1 MKRTIAILSAFLL
14 LGLAPLAATA
24 QTAKKPQWKS
34 RAEYDAFQAMLKG
47 TTPQQKIQLADAF
60 LEKYPTSDFNFQA
73 DNVKV
78 QEYQQLGKT
87 DEAVAAARASLKA
100 NDGNENLFALNY
112 LSFVFPYIYKP
123 SAPNAAAEASQAQ
136 TEAKQGLSILQQ
148 TQKPAGAS
156 QDAFDKA
163 VKEYRANFN
172 RALGFAALQQKDYA
186 NAITYLK
193 AAIQDSPE
201 DSYTY
206 SFLGQAYLY
215 AKPADYNSALWNLA
229 RSVALAQKAG
239 TPNLAGVTKLYD
251 QWYEFRHGSNAGEKD
266 VITEAASSAN
276 PPSGFNV
283 APPPQHAKTGNT
295 NVDAFYGIE
304 DSLVVG
310 GDAAQTAWNGY
321 KGQPLGILV
330 YVESVQPGADSGSYT
345 VRADVLPK
353 DRGQAGMYNLI
364 LQTNQPEAQYLK
376 IGTPV
381 TFKGTISAYTVTP
394 SFVLTISNAQLDQAV
409 LNQAK
414 EEAEAAK
421 QAKPAPR
428 RHRHAR

>member
-1 MKRTIAILSAFLL
+1 MKRTIAIFGAFLL
-14 LGLAPLAATA
+14 LGLVPLAATA
-24 QTAKKPQWKS
+24 QSAKQPQWKS
-34 RAEYDAFQAMLKG
+34 RAEYDAFQEMLKG

-60 LEKYPTSDFNFQA
+60 LAKYPTSDFGFQA
-73 DNVKV
+73 DNLKV

-87 DEAVAAARASLKA
+87 GDAVAAARASLKA
-100 NDGNENLFALNY
+100 NGGNENIFALNY
-112 LSFVFPYIYKP
+112 LSFVFPYMYKP
-123 SAPNAAAEASQAQ
+123 SAPNAAAEATQAE
-136 TEAKQGLSILQQ
+136 TEAKQGLAILQQ

-156 QDAFDKA
+156 QEAFDKA

-172 RALGFAALQQKDYA
+172 RAMGFAALQQKDYG

-193 AAIQDSPE
+193 AAIQDSPD

-215 AKPADYNSALWNLA
+215 AKPPDYNSALWNLA
-229 RSVALAQKAG
+229 RSVALAKKAE

-251 QWYEFRHGSNAGEKD
+251 QWYEFRHGSNAGEAD
-266 VITEAASSAN
+266 VVTEAASSATA
-276 PPSGFNV
+276 PSGFNV
-283 APPPQHAKTGNT
+283 APPPHHAKTGNT

-345 VRADVLPK
+345 VRADVLPQN
-353 DRGQAGMYNLI
+353 RGQAGMYNLI

-394 SFVLTISNAQLDQAV
+394 SFLLTISNAQLDQAV

-428 RHRHAR
+428 RHRHER